1 MEHPRGGG
9 MHTYLDEQ
17 GCMTKAGARGC
28 FRRLLLALQHCHQRG
43 TVLRDLT
50 LSSVLLDENQ
60 KVKILGFG
68 LSNEYNPREKLDTF
82 CGTAAYTSP
91 ELVLGWN
98 YMGPPVDV
106 WSLDV
111 VLQSW

>member
-1 MEHPRGGG
+1 MEHLRRGG

-17 GCMTKAGARGC
+17 GCMMKAGAQGC
-28 FRRLLLALQHCHQRG
+28 FRRLLLALQHCHQRD
-43 TVLRDLT
+43 T
-50 LSSVLLDENQ
+50 VLLDENQ
-60 KVKILGFG
+60 KVKILDFG
-68 LSNEYNPREKLDTF
+68 LSNECNPREKLDTF

-91 ELVLGWN
+91 ELVLGRS

-106 WSLDV
+106 WSLDI

>member
-1 MEHPRGGG
+1 M
-9 MHTYLDEQ
+9 
-17 GCMTKAGARGC
+17 
-28 FRRLLLALQHCHQRG
+28 ALQHCHQRG
-43 TVLRDLT
+43 T
-50 LSSVLLDENQ
+50 VLLDENQ

-82 CGTAAYTSP
+82 CGTAAYTSL
-91 ELVLGWN
+91 ELVLGWS